1 MPQERAEEVL
11 GRLPQSGIYP
21 GLTWAWVDRQKLV
34 PNVSDGSM
42 LVLDFA
48 TGKIYC
54 NHPGSQ
60 LKPLSIF
67 IEDFIAE
74 RLKPD
79 GMFADKK
86 WLPLQPPIH
95 FPSTEYE
102 TEYDTKAPEVSK
114 QLPSHSSGHDEL

>member
-1 MPQERAEEVL
+1 MVFTHTYMCVITFLLWNDETSLNNA
-11 GRLPQSGIYP
+11 
-21 GLTWAWVDRQKLV
+21 
-34 PNVSDGSM
+34 
-42 LVLDFA
+42 
-48 TGKIYC
+48 
-54 NHPGSQ
+54 
-60 LKPLSIF
+60 
-67 IEDFIAE
+67 
-74 RLKPD
+74 